1 LQLCRQPREQGLG
14 FTDREIGAGQPAH
27 HLRVFRLR
35 LVQGLQ
41 LTNRSGMIP
50 VVQCLARLLQRAWGM
65 AADIARQRGRAA
77 RACARGGAFC
87 WRGLGRRDDHR
98 LGLVRG
104 GFAGYPLRQ
113 ARLLRR
119 FRFGYRQGQ
128 RWLLLGA
135 LAIQRYFQPELP
147 AITGRF
153 EAITHLKALGQAD
166 EQHLYLIAVRF
177 HSPGQTLPL
186 GLYPATARLAV
197 QLDAAQ
203 LQADGTALIGALITD
218 GTIEQQLQDEPR
230 AIVLRQYFQQAR
242 VSAYRNDRSD
252 GLRLDLDR
260 LGGPRGQQ
268 RQRDARQH
276 QRSDHQQPTPQTRKA
291 RP

>member
-1 LQLCRQPREQGLG
+1 
-14 FTDREIGAGQPAH
+14 
-27 HLRVFRLR
+27 
-35 LVQGLQ
+35 
-41 LTNRSGMIP
+41 
-50 VVQCLARLLQRAWGM
+50 
-65 AADIARQRGRAA
+65 
-77 RACARGGAFC
+77 
-87 WRGLGRRDDHR
+87 
-98 LGLVRG
+98 
-104 GFAGYPLRQ
+104 GYPLRQ

-203 LQADGTALIGALITD
+203 LQTDGTALIGALITD

-242 VSAYRNDRSD
+242 GSACRNDRSD

-268 RQRDARQH
+268 RQSDARQH
-276 QRSDHQQPTPQTRKA
+276 QRSDHQQPTPQPCEA
-291 RP
+291 RPACGCGFVGGVQAGEPFALGRRGTARFEIAEHVVDQAHGSTFGNCSSQGQAPIRPARDSAQPNSAQLNRCAEPGRAPSVSASARHT